1 MDCEEGFGR
10 QEEKLILPHL
20 VENREV
26 VLPSIPNRL
35 YYGDN
40 LEIMKSLLAEH
51 PQGFVD
57 LIYIDPPFNSKR
69 NYNILYE
76 EALRKLPKEFTMAQ
90 MRSYCFGV
98 SDKTISNVLAEH
110 KKEGKVRCLG
120 KGRHAVWEKS
130 V

>member
-1 MDCEEGFGR
+1 M
-10 QEEKLILPHL
+10 
-20 VENREV
+20 
-26 VLPSIPNRL
+26 PSIPNRL

-40 LEIMKSLLAEH
+40 LEIMKSLLEEH

-57 LIYIDPPFNSKR
+57 LIYIDPPFNS
-69 NYNILYE
+69 ILYK

-98 SDKTISNVLAEH
+98 SDKTIGNVLTEH

-120 KGRHAVWEKS
+120 KGRHAVWEKN